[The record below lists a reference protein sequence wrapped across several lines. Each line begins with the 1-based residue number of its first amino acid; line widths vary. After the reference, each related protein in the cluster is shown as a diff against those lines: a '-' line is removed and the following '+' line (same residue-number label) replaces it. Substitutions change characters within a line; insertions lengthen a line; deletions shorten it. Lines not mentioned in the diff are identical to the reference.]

1 MPHFPPEVNIFR
13 FFYCYMYFFILYI
26 NMQCTA
32 VLEADTAVTLA
43 CGLNLALK
51 VEASIGILK
60 AR

>member
-1 MPHFPPEVNIFR
+1 
-13 FFYCYMYFFILYI
+13 MYFFILYI